1 MQNKTRKRIFAIG
14 LLLGLVY
21 LLWPFVV
28 GGRQMQDF
36 CQALPP
42 HAPLADVRQAISQ
55 QGYRLT
61 LLQDG
66 NGTIHD
72 SRSFGRFTC
81 QVQFTD
87 GKLASARYTF
97 ND

>member
-1 MQNKTRKRIFAIG
+1 MQSRTRKYVAGIG
-14 LLLGLVY
+14 LLLGLAYVIWP
-21 LLWPFVV
+21 LLV
-28 GGRQMQDF
+28 GGKQMQDF
-36 CQALPP
+36 CQSHAL
-42 HAPLADVRQAISQ
+42 HATQVDVRQAVGQ
-55 QGYRLT
+55 HGYRLT

-66 NGTIHD
+66 NGIIHD

-87 GKLASARYTF
+87 GRLAAARYIF

>member
-1 MQNKTRKRIFAIG
+1 MQNKTRKRVIIG
-14 LLLGLVY
+14 ALLLGLAY

-28 GGRQMQDF
+28 GGKQMQHF
-36 CQALPP
+36 CQSLRIDT
-42 HAPLADVRQAISQ
+42 PLAELRQASGQ

-66 NGTIHD
+66 NGIIHD

-81 QVQFTD
+81 QVRISD
-87 GKLASARYTF
+87 GKLAAARYTF